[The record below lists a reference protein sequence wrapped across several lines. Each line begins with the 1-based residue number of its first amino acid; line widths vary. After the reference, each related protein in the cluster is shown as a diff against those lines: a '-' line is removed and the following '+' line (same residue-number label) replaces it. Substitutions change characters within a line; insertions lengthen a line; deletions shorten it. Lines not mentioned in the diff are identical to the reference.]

1 MSNAAVCYRSS
12 IENWSPQIC
21 GKYYVGNT
29 KMEGMELEQKAFKK
43 RFGKIISECLINISP
58 WGKIVVDF
66 RSPWGKKK

>member
-21 GKYYVGNT
+21 GKHYVGNT

-43 RFGKIISECLINISP
+43 RFGKIISECFINISP
-58 WGKIVVDF
+58 KRNGLTSNLLNF
-66 RSPWGKKK
+66 PAL